1 MAILVSSQLNQ
12 KKLKANPEERER
24 EREREE
30 KLDVTLMWLQLYGQE
45 RGTTGQALN
54 TEKWSYMI

>member
-12 KKLKANPEERER
+12 KKLKANPE

>member
-54 TEKWSYMI
+54 TEKWSYVI

>member
-12 KKLKANPEERER
+12 KKLKDKPRRER

-54 TEKWSYMI
+54 TEKWSYVI